1 MKNNKL
7 KKHKGFT
14 LVELMVSLAIFSIV
28 VVAGLGAMLSIS
40 DANRRVQKTRAVMD
54 NLSLAME
61 SMSRNLR
68 LGSNY
73 ICTTYTTSLPNI
85 SKVTPSQNCGVGV
98 NSYGNYIAFFDQYME
113 YNLSNEYPSFY
124 YLDRSSGS
132 GVIKYKNYT
141 TPMSSAG
148 VAVTSPELDVQDLRF
163 YVSGAAVGEKGLKQ
177 PRVLIVLSGKTFIGK
192 GQEPVEINIQTTV
205 SQRSLNN

>member
-7 KKHKGFT
+7 IKQKGFT
-14 LVELMVSLAIFSIV
+14 LIELMVSLAIFSIV
-28 VVAGLGAMLSIS
+28 VIAGLGAMLAIS

-85 SKVTPSQNCGVGV
+85 TKTTPSQNCGAGV
-98 NSYGNYIAFFDQYME
+98 NSYGNYIGFFDQYME
-113 YNLSNEYPSFY
+113 YSLANEYPSFY
-124 YLDRSSGS
+124 YLDKSSGT

-141 TPMSSAG
+141 TAGGAG

-163 YVSGAAVGEKGLKQ
+163 YVTGSAQAERGLKQ
-177 PRVLIVLSGKTFIGK
+177 PRVLMVLSGKTFIGK
-192 GQEPVEINIQTTV
+192 SQEPVEINIQTTI
-205 SQRSLNN
+205 SQRALNN